1 MLRYTLTHVLNKGNL
16 AQDRVMCEYSKSM
29 YFSSLLIHEGGGQET
44 QCSGIVAKLC
54 FGSAHNM
61 TDLAVY
67 TIYVFYDPTVFLE
80 SVIFKFV

>member
-1 MLRYTLTHVLNKGNL
+1 
-16 AQDRVMCEYSKSM
+16 MCKYSKSM
-29 YFSSLLIHEGGGQET
+29 YFSSLLIHERGQEA

-67 TIYVFYDPTVFLE
+67 TIYIFYDSTMILE
-80 SVIFKFV
+80 SVIHKFV

>member
-1 MLRYTLTHVLNKGNL
+1 
-16 AQDRVMCEYSKSM
+16 M
-29 YFSSLLIHEGGGQET
+29 YFSSLLIHERGQEA

-67 TIYVFYDPTVFLE
+67 TIYIFYDSTMILE
-80 SVIFKFV
+80 SVIHKFV